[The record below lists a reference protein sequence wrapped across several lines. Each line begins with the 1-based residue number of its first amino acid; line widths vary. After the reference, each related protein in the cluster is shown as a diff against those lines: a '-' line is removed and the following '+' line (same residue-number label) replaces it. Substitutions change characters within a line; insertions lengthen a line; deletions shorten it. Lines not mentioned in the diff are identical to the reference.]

1 MTGRRTLYIV
11 NPAAGAGRGGARWA
25 RFQQRLREQRLRGDV
40 VTTQR
45 AGETGRLAREAVHNY
60 DLLVAVGGDGT
71 VTEVADG
78 ILASG
83 AGARVG
89 MGVVPT
95 GTGNDFAHGI
105 GIHHDEGAYRTLA
118 EGRVRRQ
125 DVIQIQHVVDG
136 RPAVRHALLFAAVGI
151 ISELLKRTTP
161 RVKRLFGQRLA
172 YGVGLIHAL
181 LDYKPPRIRVTC
193 DGRQVEDRFLF
204 VGASNT
210 EIAGGGMRL
219 APGAQDDD
227 GVANVN
233 LVQAI
238 TRWDA
243 LGQIRRLYQ
252 GKHTTHPGVRYFP
265 ARSVHVESES
275 PVEVALDGELAG
287 FTPARF
293 EIKPK
298 ALGCLAP

>member
-1 MTGRRTLYIV
+1 MIGRRILYIV

-25 RFQQRLREQRLRGDV
+25 QFQQRLREPSIRGHV

-45 AGETGRLAREAVHNY
+45 VGETARLAREAVCNY
-60 DLLVAVGGDGT
+60 DVLVAVGGDGT
-71 VTEVADG
+71 ATDVADG
-78 ILASG
+78 ILG
-83 AGARVG
+83 AGAGERVE

-105 GIHHDEGAYRTLA
+105 GVHNEEEAYRTLA
-118 EGRVRRQ
+118 RGRPRRQ
-125 DVIQIQHVVDG
+125 DVIQIQCVVNG
-136 RPAVRHALLFAAVGI
+136 EPGVRYALLFAGVGI

-172 YGVGLIHAL
+172 YGVGLIRAL

-193 DGRQVEDRFLF
+193 DGRQIEDRFLF

-219 APGAQDDD
+219 APAARDDD

-233 LVQAI
+233 LVEAI

-275 PVEVALDGELAG
+275 PVEVAMDGELVG

-293 EIKPK
+293 DVQPK